1 MDGNPLRLIIRS
13 NVPARFWPWQWN

>member
-13 NVPARFWPWQWN
+13 NVPVRFWPWQWN